1 MNFNQNNTTI
11 TTPGNFVV
19 NTSND
24 SLYNS
29 SGSYDTRWNEDF
41 TDFFELV
48 LAALGQ
54 DITYD
59 DFKKMSKQERNQ
71 LMREIK
77 LKTIL

>member
-1 MNFNQNNTTI
+1 MNFDQNNTTI
-11 TTPGNFVV
+11 TV
-19 NTSND
+19 NSVI
-24 SLYNS
+24 SPIYNS
-29 SGSYDTRWNEDF
+29 SGSYDIRWDEDF

-71 LMREIK
+71 LIREIK

>member
-1 MNFNQNNTTI
+1 MNFDQNNTTI

-29 SGSYDTRWNEDF
+29 GSYEIKWNEDF

>member
-1 MNFNQNNTTI
+1 MNFDQNNTTI
-11 TTPGNFVV
+11 TV
-19 NTSND
+19 NSGI
-24 SLYNS
+24 SPIYNS